1 MPTAEDGNE
10 MTLRFWGVRGSL
22 PTPGPS
28 TVRYGGNTLCIEL
41 RCGPHLV
48 ILDAGSGLRGL
59 GDALAASGAAS
70 GIATD
75 ADLLL
80 THTHLDHICGV
91 PFFAPLSDPATQ
103 LRIHGG
109 HLAPPAGIEQA
120 LRLSLQAP
128 LMPDLHAGFRA
139 RITFHDF
146 APGDWL
152 SLRPGLRVA
161 TTALRHPGGSVGYRI
176 EWGGASV
183 CYITDNEHPA
193 GGLDTDLAQF
203 VAGADVMIYDATYTE
218 AEYRARVGWGH
229 STWEVGV
236 SLADAAKV
244 GQLVLFHHDPGHDD
258 ATMDAI
264 GAAAE
269 QRRPGTLVAMEGRRI
284 RVGGDK

>member
-1 MPTAEDGNE
+1 MPTAEDGIG

-28 TVRYGGNTLCIEL
+28 TVRYGGNTLCVEL

-59 GDALAASGAAS
+59 GDALTASA
-70 GIATD
+70 IPTD

-80 THTHLDHICGV
+80 THTHFDHICGL
-91 PFFAPLSDPATQ
+91 PFFAPLSRPNTR

-128 LMPDLHAGFRA
+128 LMPDLYGGFRA
-139 RITFHDF
+139 QMSVRDF
-146 APGDWL
+146 TPGDRFPL
-152 SLRPGLRVA
+152 HPGLQVA
-161 TTALRHPGGSVGYRI
+161 TTLLRHPGGAVGYRI

-183 CYITDNEHPA
+183 CYVTDNEHPA
-193 GGLDTDLAQF
+193 DGLDTDLARF
-203 VAGADVMIYDATYTE
+203 VSGTDVLIYDATYTE
-218 AEYRARVGWGH
+218 AEYRTRIGWGH

-236 SLADAAKV
+236 SLAAAAKV

-264 GAAAE
+264 GAAAA
-269 QRRPGTLVAMEGRRI
+269 QRRPGTIVAMEGMRI
-284 RVGGDK
+284 TVGGSP